1 MADEP
6 IDEPEVAFAFS
17 PALAVQ
23 GLLDYTKSKHFK
35 IYKSAIREVSKEP
48 FDCVAE
54 GLYQFLKD
62 VQDRADKMGWSEG
75 ILNITL
81 EVTDNGNPV
90 EENLIDNYGTISLE
104 QVVESELQYIN
115 EEGRGAQDT
124 YMLYKCLM
132 ASLTNATKKRISLW
146 SDQYRI
152 GNNDLCSGVAL
163 LKIIIRES
171 HLDTNA
177 TTNQIRTKLS
187 NLDSYILTVDSDIGK
202 FNQYVKLLVQSL
214 TARNQRTSDLLINL
228 FKGYGAVSDEVFRAW
243 LMRKQDD
250 HEEGEELTPDDLMIA
265 AKNKYDTMVEKGT
278 WNAPTA
284 EEKIVALEA
293 KFNSTMKS
301 LNKKVSFEK
310 SKKKGTKSGGEK
322 QTSKKKEG
330 DHPKKWKA
338 PARRSGRHPNKVTRK
353 RSSLKVIP
361 GTGAEKT
368 PVESARSG
376 EPTSQKNARV
386 WQPQTQPATSKSETR
401 RLDQNRR
408 RRSIRSSRLLRPT
421 SPRWNNRPTRIQLR
435 TKTAN
440 DGEGGLTQ

>member
-1 MADEP
+1 MAEDQ
-6 IDEPEVAFAFS
+6 DVAFAFS
-17 PALAVQ
+17 PAQAVQ
-23 GLLDYTKSKHFK
+23 GLLDFSKSEHSK
-35 IYKSAIREVSKEP
+35 IYKSAIREVSKDP
-48 FDCVAE
+48 FDCEAE

-62 VQDRADKMGWSEG
+62 VQDRADEMGWSDN

-81 EVTDNGNPV
+81 EVTDDIEPV
-90 EENLIDNYGTISLE
+90 QENLIDNYGTISWE

-115 EEGRGAQDT
+115 EQGRDAQNT

-132 ASLTNATKKRISLW
+132 SSLTNNAKKRISLW
-146 SDQYRI
+146 SEQYRI
-152 GNNDLCSGVAL
+152 GDNDLCSGVAL
-163 LKIIIRES
+163 LKIIVRES

-202 FNQYVKLLVQSL
+202 FNQYVKLLIQSL
-214 TARNQRTSDLLINL
+214 TARNQKTSDLLINL

-250 HEEGEELTPDDLMIA
+250 HEEGEEMTPDELMIA

-301 LNKKVSFEK
+301 LNKKVTFES
-310 SKKKGTKSGGEK
+310 SKKKQGSKSGGDK
-322 QTSKKKEG
+322 LNSKKKEG

-338 PARRSGRHPNKVTRK
+338 PKQGEKKEVEFKGHTWYWYGKDTGGKCEKWRAHKPKECKGLGADACGDKRK
-353 RSSLKVIP
+353 RDSTGSDKKKSIEKKLKVAKAYI
-361 GTGAEKT
+361 AKMEQS
-368 PVESARSG
+368 VERD
-376 EPTSQKNARV
+376 
-386 WQPQTQPATSKSETR
+386 ATEDKDSE
-401 RLDQNRR
+401 
-408 RRSIRSSRLLRPT
+408 
-421 SPRWNNRPTRIQLR
+421 
-435 TKTAN
+435 
-440 DGEGGLTQ
+440 